1 MAKTWDE
8 KLSDLSIKLAD
19 LSKKTAEASEDAKA
33 YRELKQE
40 AIQDKIS
47 TVKGDVAAMQENARI
62 AEEEREGKIRS
73 ALLKARMTV
82 KAKHE
87 DHVNA
92 RDKRLLENYMD
103 DQVMYILDCY
113 DAATLLIADAQ
124 LSILEFAN
132 ALQEYEERFGGETAE

>member
-1 MAKTWDE
+1 MKTWDQ
-8 KLSDLSIKLAD
+8 KLSDLSVKLAE
-19 LSKKTAEASEDAKA
+19 LSQKAADASADAKA

-62 AEEEREGKIRS
+62 AEEEREGKIKS

-87 DHVNA
+87 DYVNA
-92 RDKRLLENYMD
+92 RDKKILENYMD
-103 DQVMYILDCY
+103 DKMLYILDCY
-113 DAATLLIADAQ
+113 DSAALIIADAQ
-124 LSILEFAN
+124 LSILEFTD
-132 ALQEYEERFGGETAE
+132 ALQEYEERFGGEAAE

>member
-19 LSKKTAEASEDAKA
+19 LSKKTADASEDAKA

-40 AIQDKIS
+40 AIKDKIS

-62 AEEEREGKIRS
+62 AEEEREGKMKS

-87 DHVNA
+87 DYVNA

-103 DQVMYILDCY
+103 DQVTYILDCY

-124 LSILEFAN
+124 LSILEFAD
-132 ALQEYEERFGGETAE
+132 ALQEYEARFGGEAEG

>member
-19 LSKKTAEASEDAKA
+19 LSKKTADASEDAKA

-40 AIQDKIS
+40 AIKDKIS

-62 AEEEREGKIRS
+62 AEEEREGKMKS

-87 DHVNA
+87 DYVNA
-92 RDKRLLENYMD
+92 RDKKLLENYMD
-103 DQVMYILDCY
+103 DQVTYILDCY

-124 LSILEFAN
+124 LSILEFAD
-132 ALQEYEERFGGETAE
+132 ALQEYEERFGGEAE

>member
-1 MAKTWDE
+1 MARTWDE
-8 KLSDLSIKLAD
+8 KLADLSVKLAK
-19 LSKKTAEASEDAKA
+19 LSKKTAAASEDAKA

-62 AEEEREGKIRS
+62 AEEEREGKMKS
-73 ALLKARMTV
+73 ALLKARMTM

-87 DHVNA
+87 DYVNA

-103 DQVMYILDCY
+103 DQIMYILDCY

-124 LSILEFAN
+124 LSILEFAD
-132 ALQEYEERFGGETAE
+132 ALQEYETRFGGEAE

>member
-1 MAKTWDE
+1 MEKTWDE
-8 KLSDLSIKLAD
+8 KLSDLSVKMAE
-19 LSKKTAEASEDAKA
+19 LSKKTAAASEDAKF

-40 AIQDKIS
+40 VIQDKIS

-62 AEEEREGKIRS
+62 AEEEREGKIKS

-87 DHVNA
+87 DYVNA

-103 DQVMYILDCY
+103 DQVTYILDCY

-124 LSILEFAN
+124 LSILEFAD
-132 ALQEYEERFGGETAE
+132 ALQEYEERFGGEAAE

>member
-8 KLSDLSIKLAD
+8 KLSDLSVKLAE
-19 LSKKTAEASEDAKA
+19 LSKKTADASEDAKA

-40 AIQDKIS
+40 VIQDKIS

-62 AEEEREGKIRS
+62 AEEEREGKIKS

-87 DHVNA
+87 DYVNA

-103 DQVMYILDCY
+103 DKMLYILDCY
-113 DAATLLIADAQ
+113 DSAALMIADAQ
-124 LSILEFAN
+124 LSILEFAD
-132 ALQEYEERFGGETAE
+132 ALQEYEDRFGGVTEE